1 MTDPAEQP
9 TTGMPNLDLE
19 AGSRFIA
26 AAGLV
31 VDEVSGTRLRGH
43 LDVGPEHHTP
53 WGVVHGGVYTTAV
66 ESAASIG
73 ASTAVAD
80 RGQFAVGVH
89 NATDFLRPSTGGR
102 AEVLAVPLQQGRTQA
117 AVACDNHQRPG
128 QGARPRTAPPA
139 KRAPH
144 PVRRLS
150 RSWPDRSQRN
160 ALHAAGRGSHP
171 GHRRSGPLA
180 CFFARSITQDAASF
194 RCVIPVDR

>member
-102 AEVLAVPLQQGRTQA
+102 AEVLAVPLHQGRTQQLWLVTITNDQGKELA
-117 AVACDNHQRPG
+117 RG
-128 QGARPRTAPPA
+128 QLRLQNVPLTPSGA
-139 KRAPH
+139 
-144 PVRRLS
+144 
-150 RSWPDRSQRN
+150 
-160 ALHAAGRGSHP
+160 
-171 GHRRSGPLA
+171 
-180 CFFARSITQDAASF
+180 
-194 RCVIPVDR
+194 